1 MASASMERRAEAIF
15 WRSPGRDP
23 HRRVRRV
30 APAGGVMSVLAR
42 FSTSP
47 LRSRDA
53 AVRLRGVQ
61 KHPVEDTAPLAEL
74 ARSDPDA
81 RVRREAVRRLEAPR
95 VLLELVE
102 TAGDEDARKLARS
115 RSEALLVKI
124 AADSRDLEESRR
136 ALGLLEPLRAVADV
150 VCRAHFEAVRTE
162 AMERLVAPPARG
174 GAEDVVGPRD
184 LALAQVAARGGD
196 PAMRGRALG
205 AILTPA
211 GLAQVAVSAGGRES
225 ASAAV
230 RRIEDPDELLRV
242 AESGAVRSVRRLAR
256 RLAEERLPPDHPERV
271 RSRESDLLPRL
282 ERLESGEAT
291 ATERSRLLSEVD
303 AVLATGPVGEA
314 ASERVEAARA
324 RALRLEQEAQ
334 AAPRLR
340 LPDAGADAAP
350 DAPQAVVR
358 PEPPVPE
365 EVREILERLEDPE
378 SELSLGELDDLS
390 RRAFLR
396 LDDPPPRPAAKA
408 RLAAALR
415 SSRDQ
420 AHDRRRRRVDA
431 FDLAEMADHAAALH
445 RELADPEGS
454 GRSKRGRGDPVRAR
468 RELARLNRRFERLDL
483 QDTPDGE
490 RFREAAAKAEALL
503 VAAEAAREKRQRKTS
518 ERIAALDERLE
529 TLEKAES
536 PSLPQIEGALRD
548 LGALRADSEAWRA
561 AGPAG
566 QARFQRFQ
574 ASLMPRLRESRELRE
589 WKRWS
594 NLESQ
599 ADIIRRGK
607 ALLEEE
613 DAVRVDRGLVR
624 LERSWRESRHADPD
638 RGQELWEEWGQVRDA
653 LLERARPVREE
664 RDRAMAEQVAA
675 LEALAARAEALA
687 ETPDPGRLAEMRGL
701 MPEWKTRSKG
711 LPRGKA
717 EALWKRFRAANS
729 QYFDALSEV
738 RAERKKRF
746 EELAANIPARE
757 EIISRAKALAGS
769 VEPAAVGAS
778 VRELIAEWK
787 AAPPVPRKAGDRL
800 WEAFS
805 AALDAARDD
814 ARRRRYE
821 DPEGP
826 DRGEVEE
833 ETEEL
838 VELRGRVVELVEVP
852 DAERAEAAGDVFA
865 ELRRLARAGRP
876 SGSARRTRTSPLDR
890 VAADLERALGKAFEA
905 APATFAG
912 TRFDQDE
919 LEARLG
925 SLAKRLDDVAPA
937 HAGKP
942 PTEGGAASLAAH
954 LQASLGSG
962 RAADRDA
969 EAREAARAAA
979 ELLERARAAGPAF
992 TPGARKLLASLER
1005 RVKQILGAAPPPLEA
1020 RERGR
1025 GFRPR
1030 GRGAGRGAERR
1041 RGAPSRERVDGAAP
1055 AR

>member
-664 RDRAMAEQVAA
+664 RDRAMAE
-675 LEALAARAEALA
+675 
-687 ETPDPGRLAEMRGL
+687 P
-701 MPEWKTRSKG
+701 
-711 LPRGKA
+711 
-717 EALWKRFRAANS
+717 
-729 QYFDALSEV
+729 
-738 RAERKKRF
+738 
-746 EELAANIPARE
+746 
-757 EIISRAKALAGS
+757 
-769 VEPAAVGAS
+769 
-778 VRELIAEWK
+778 
-787 AAPPVPRKAGDRL
+787 
-800 WEAFS
+800 
-805 AALDAARDD
+805 
-814 ARRRRYE
+814 
-821 DPEGP
+821 
-826 DRGEVEE
+826 
-833 ETEEL
+833 
-838 VELRGRVVELVEVP
+838 
-852 DAERAEAAGDVFA
+852 
-865 ELRRLARAGRP
+865 
-876 SGSARRTRTSPLDR
+876 
-890 VAADLERALGKAFEA
+890 
-905 APATFAG
+905 
-912 TRFDQDE
+912 
-919 LEARLG
+919 
-925 SLAKRLDDVAPA
+925 
-937 HAGKP
+937 
-942 PTEGGAASLAAH
+942 
-954 LQASLGSG
+954 
-962 RAADRDA
+962 
-969 EAREAARAAA
+969 
-979 ELLERARAAGPAF
+979 
-992 TPGARKLLASLER
+992 
-1005 RVKQILGAAPPPLEA
+1005 
-1020 RERGR
+1020 
-1025 GFRPR
+1025 
-1030 GRGAGRGAERR
+1030 GRGAGGAGGPR
-1041 RGAPSRERVDGAAP
+1041 RGAGRDARSRAAGGDARTHAGMEDALQGPPPREGRGALEAVPGGQQPVLRRALGSPGRKEEALRGARRQHPRAGGDHLPGEGAGGERRTGCGRRLGARADRRVEGCATGSPQGGGPALGGVFRRARRRARRRPATPVRGSGGPGQGRSRRGDRGARGAARPGCGTRGGPRCGAGGGRRRRLRRASQAGARRPALRFGSSNPDFP
-1055 AR
+1055 ARPGRGGPRTGAGKGVRGRSRDVRRNPLRPGRARGRALVRWRSASTTWRRPTPASRPPRVERHRSPPISRPRSGPDGRRIGTPRRARPPGPPQSCSSGRGPPDRRSPRGRASCWPRWSVG